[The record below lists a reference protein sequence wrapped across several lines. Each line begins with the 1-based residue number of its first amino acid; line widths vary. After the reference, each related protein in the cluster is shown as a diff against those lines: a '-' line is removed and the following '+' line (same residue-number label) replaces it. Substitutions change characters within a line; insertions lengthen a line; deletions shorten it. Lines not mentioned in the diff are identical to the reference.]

1 MNMMEILLE
10 IITKKL
16 GYHII
21 TLICQNHLSYDAGG
35 SITITYAAAGIKLK
49 KEVQGPENYTLHY
62 IGGIEYR
69 EEAEIEIESIHHAEG
84 RVTYDENDEAVY
96 EYHLK
101 DHLGNVRMA
110 FADKDG
116 DGDGYIEPFNVNP
129 NEPNS
134 GDDGVDWNLT
144 ETEILQ
150 ESHYYPF
157 GMAMD
162 GAWQDIVNGPENN
175 YLYNGKELNSDFDL
189 NWSDYGARYYDA
201 AIGRWNSVDPLAE
214 TTPSWNGYNYVENTP
229 INAIDPDGLS
239 CVGCGKNNEDFIG
252 DPSRGFTSNA
262 GGGDNNSS
270 SQGGTDPPAK
280 GSKENPVQLPTVSV
294 TASAPKNLW
303 KMGGNYMTQDEVFNA
318 ADVNP
323 WLEKKILR
331 GGFDSNYSD
340 PIGRAY
346 MRRHVKRSIEEF
358 NYEFGMILASITP
371 VGEGVGLLMSGYGRL
386 GFMGLTRARGGYG
399 LFGAKGFNIGRTRV
413 DLFYRNPRAGV
424 NAGTIFSIQRGVTKI
439 RLDYGP
445 LHNIRSSLYPN
456 RLHSTL
462 RVKIFGKTYGS
473 SAQRTWY
480 PPFSRIKDL

>member
-1 MNMMEILLE
+1 MMEILLE

-175 YLYNGKELNSDFDL
+175 YLYNGKELNDDFDL
-189 NWSDYGARYYDA
+189 NWSDYGARWYDP
-201 AIGRWNSVDPLAE
+201 AIARWNSVDPLADMF
-214 TTPSWNGYNYVENTP
+214 PSQSPYNYTFNNPMIYT
-229 INAIDPDGLS
+229 DPTGMAPEGLYDWDTGKYMKDGKEISFSDALS
-239 CVGCGKNNEDFIG
+239 IAEQQGNDFETQAESVVSYTNNKDDSG
-252 DPSRGFTSNA
+252 SMNP
-262 GGGDNNSS
+262 NNSKIDEFS
-270 SQGGTDPPAK
+270 DGIIENGTK
-280 GSKENPVQLPTVSV
+280 GTLT
-294 TASAPKNLW
+294 
-303 KMGGNYMTQDEVFNA
+303 
-318 ADVNP
+318 
-323 WLEKKILR
+323 I
-331 GGFDSNYSD
+331 
-340 PIGRAY
+340 
-346 MRRHVKRSIEEF
+346 SIELSYVKE
-358 NYEFGMILASITP
+358 ES
-371 VGEGVGLLMSGYGRL
+371 YG
-386 GFMGLTRARGGYG
+386 
-399 LFGAKGFNIGRTRV
+399 
-413 DLFYRNPRAGV
+413 
-424 NAGTIFSIQRGVTKI
+424 
-439 RLDYGP
+439 
-445 LHNIRSSLYPN
+445 
-456 RLHSTL
+456 
-462 RVKIFGKTYGS
+462 FGKYARKS
-473 SAQRTWY
+473 KN
-480 PPFSRIKDL
+480 SRIKSLKQEAQNYPEPLRTSMINFIENNYHKIGPERFEGVFSGYVHIMSKLEDGGPGILINKTNVEVNTRLTPCNHGKSGCQSGHKGTGVNFNLNFKSKKGKNRTKDDDRA

>member
-1 MNMMEILLE
+1 MMEILLE

-162 GAWQDIVNGPENN
+162 GEWQNIVNGPENN
-175 YLYNGKELNSDFDL
+175 YLYNGKELNTDFGLD
-189 NWSDYGARYYDA
+189 WSDYGARWYDA
-201 AIGRWNSVDPLAE
+201 SIGRWNAVDPLGEKYADV
-214 TTPSWNGYNYVENTP
+214 SSYCYVANMPT
-229 INAIDPDGLS
+229 IAIDPDGQQIAI
-239 CVGCGKNNEDFIG
+239 VGNDDYKKQVVFELAKLAAG
-252 DPSRGFTSNA
+252 SNT
-262 GGGDNNSS
+262 G
-270 SQGGTDPPAK
+270 
-280 GSKENPVQLPTVSV
+280 EQLV
-294 TASAPKNLW
+294 
-303 KMGGNYMTQDEVFNA
+303 
-318 ADVNP
+318 
-323 WLEKKILR
+323 
-331 GGFDSNYSD
+331 
-340 PIGRAY
+340 
-346 MRRHVKRSIEEF
+346 
-358 NYEFGMILASITP
+358 
-371 VGEGVGLLMSGYGRL
+371 
-386 GFMGLTRARGGYG
+386 
-399 LFGAKGFNIGRTRV
+399 V
-413 DLFYRNPRAGV
+413 DA
-424 NAGTIFSIQRGVTKI
+424 
-439 RLDYGP
+439 
-445 LHNIRSSLYPN
+445 IRSSKTLVISNTQEGLSEGHLEKPPGKDYNILHFNLTSAAKGAKEINGTLGTTFAHEISHFLSNTSGRIFDKDGYAVVSKHGDPISADEVNAVEKENQVRSELGLPPRTHYGGLYVYGKGIKEKTITKGDNVYVGYALVNKKNYAKSSGNPTN
-456 RLHSTL
+456 GNTFYHFYFHEADVRITATSDYSTN
-462 RVKIFGKTYGS
+462 FGKL
-473 SAQRTWY
+473 RTFLAK
-480 PPFSRIKDL
+480 PFPQTQLIISEKQK

>member
-1 MNMMEILLE
+1 LPGVDTKARVVDMNMMEILLE

-175 YLYNGKELNSDFDL
+175 YLYNGTWQCL
-189 NWSDYGARYYDA
+189 G
-201 AIGRWNSVDPLAE
+201 V
-214 TTPSWNGYNYVENTP
+214 
-229 INAIDPDGLS
+229 
-239 CVGCGKNNEDFIG
+239 
-252 DPSRGFTSNA
+252 
-262 GGGDNNSS
+262 
-270 SQGGTDPPAK
+270 
-280 GSKENPVQLPTVSV
+280 
-294 TASAPKNLW
+294 
-303 KMGGNYMTQDEVFNA
+303 MTHQ
-318 ADVNP
+318 
-323 WLEKKILR
+323 
-331 GGFDSNYSD
+331 
-340 PIGRAY
+340 
-346 MRRHVKRSIEEF
+346 
-358 NYEFGMILASITP
+358 
-371 VGEGVGLLMSGYGRL
+371 
-386 GFMGLTRARGGYG
+386 
-399 LFGAKGFNIGRTRV
+399 
-413 DLFYRNPRAGV
+413 
-424 NAGTIFSIQRGVTKI
+424 
-439 RLDYGP
+439 
-445 LHNIRSSLYPN
+445 
-456 RLHSTL
+456 
-462 RVKIFGKTYGS
+462 
-473 SAQRTWY
+473 
-480 PPFSRIKDL
+480 